1 MRLIIPV
8 LLFLFVSCKRQDIA
22 KLPAFSEND
31 FVNAV
36 IEIPAGTNRKM
47 VFDKVRNSFKQ
58 EIVSGTK
65 RRIDFLPYPANYGF
79 IPSTLMDT
87 LKGGD
92 GDALDILV
100 IGTHIPTANFIEVK
114 PIAVLLL
121 KDRGED
127 DHKIISVPIDHKFQ
141 TIKAHTLE
149 NLITDYPSILDIIEL
164 WFLNYKG
171 DNEMEVLGWGDEK
184 QALEMIQKC
193 EVKN

>member
-47 VFDKVRNSFKQ
+47 IFYKEKNTFKQ
-58 EIVSGTK
+58 EVVSGTK
-65 RRIDFLPYPANYGF
+65 RHIDYLPYPANYGF
-79 IPSTLMDT
+79 VPSTLMDT
-87 LKGGD
+87 LNGGD

-100 IGTHIPTANFIEVK
+100 LGTHIPTANFIEVK

-121 KDRGED
+121 KDHGQY
-127 DHKIISVPIDHKFQ
+127 DHKIISVPVDHKFQ
-141 TIKAHTLE
+141 TIKVHTLE
-149 NLITDYPSILDIIEL
+149 NLMTDYPSILDILEI

-184 QALEMIQKC
+184 KALEMIQKY
-193 EVKN
+193 EIQQ